1 MNHTL
6 IGIAEICIFLILGT
20 LSWRPM
26 RRLAVRCQHDVSR
39 E

>member
-6 IGIAEICIFLILGT
+6 IGIAEICLFLILGI

-26 RRLAVRCQHDVSR
+26 RRVAVRRRRKESR